1 MANLWTWNLCQVHAF
16 FRHLTWL
23 SCQGHI
29 LLKSFVPKF
38 YIRSHFSRHSCMPCS
53 LWEMPIFLY
62 IYDDRQPQTFATIR
76 SCNHVN
82 QLCIRFIRKPG
93 YKFFIWFKPRGL
105 RTLYS
110 DSPASN
116 SHFSF
121 GIKLMRRIKLLSHS
135 NAGEHMS
142 GRCSRTYNRTELWL
156 I

>member
-1 MANLWTWNLCQVHAF
+1 MANLWTWNLRQVHAF
-16 FRHLTWL
+16 FSHLTWL

-29 LLKSFVPKF
+29 LLKSFVPNWF

-62 IYDDRQPQTFATIR
+62 IYMMIVNHKPFSATIR
-76 SCNHVN
+76 SCNRVN
-82 QLCIRFIRKPG
+82 QLCIRFFRKPG

-135 NAGEHMS
+135 NAGEHMN
-142 GRCSRTYNRTELWL
+142 GRCSRT
-156 I
+156 